1 MSLQFSYLSVYD
13 GKKFCM
19 GAYESG
25 HPDEYDARELIAAD
39 EYFSKMVNALGDR
52 ANIMIDHY
60 DFDTGTGKDELA
72 EESHFALIRAYDEM
86 VQGTNCCEFIYRDD
100 VEYGDHIC
108 FPWKEDDDT

>member
-39 EYFSKMVNALGDR
+39 ECFSKMVDALGDK
-52 ANIMIDHY
+52 ANIVVDHY
-60 DFDTGTGKDELA
+60 DFDTRTGTDELA
-72 EESHFALIRAYDEM
+72 EESHFAMIRAYDEM
-86 VQGTNCCEFIYRDD
+86 IRGTNCCEFIHRDD
-100 VEYGDHIC
+100 VERCDHLV
-108 FPWKEDDDT
+108 FPWKEDEDA